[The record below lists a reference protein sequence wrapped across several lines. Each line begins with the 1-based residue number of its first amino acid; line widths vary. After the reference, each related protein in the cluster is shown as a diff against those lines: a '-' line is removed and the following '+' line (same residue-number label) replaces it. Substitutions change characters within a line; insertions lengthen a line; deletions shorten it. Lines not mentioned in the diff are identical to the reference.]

1 MVFNKAYG
9 ALPPSRPTRKAIM
22 ATSSSPLS
30 AGPTNSTDPDNSA
43 VGRLSDGPAEP
54 SAPRAR
60 WSAQDLALVA
70 TFTALIAV
78 LGMPGSLYLF
88 GSAVPIT
95 LQTLGVALAGAVLG
109 WKRGAA
115 AVLLLLLLCLIG
127 LPVMSGFRGGP
138 SVFAGPSIGYLVA
151 WPIAAAVIG
160 YLVQWRL
167 PRPSLAWVLVAC
179 VAGSVIIHALGIPG
193 MMLRLNLDL
202 AAAIK
207 ADALF
212 LPGDAIKTVTAAVIA
227 TAVHRANPGLTPG
240 LRRR

>member
-95 LQTLGVALAGAVLG
+95 LQTLGVALAGACLLYTSD
-109 WKRGAA
+109 AA
-115 AVLLLLLLCLIG
+115 
-127 LPVMSGFRGGP
+127 
-138 SVFAGPSIGYLVA
+138 
-151 WPIAAAVIG
+151 
-160 YLVQWRL
+160 
-167 PRPSLAWVLVAC
+167 
-179 VAGSVIIHALGIPG
+179 
-193 MMLRLNLDL
+193 DE
-202 AAAIK
+202 
-207 ADALF
+207 
-212 LPGDAIKTVTAAVIA
+212 
-227 TAVHRANPGLTPG
+227 
-240 LRRR
+240 